1 MLLLH
6 KRKEELMPS
15 FLTKLFPKKNTK
27 KEVEAPIH
35 TTPLSDDQLDGM
47 TKTPVEIKPTQFIIG
62 TGQSVGMQRD
72 HNEDTLFTLSSVLGE
87 GINDLPFGIC
97 IIADGMGGH
106 KNGEIASGV
115 AVRVISKYLLNRVYL
130 RFLEL
135 HHEPMDESI
144 QETIRNSVSEAQ
156 KAVLRYAPGGGTTLT
171 CVLMLGEQITVAHI
185 GDSRGYFIYPDGRIQ
200 KITKDHSLVQ
210 RMVEIGEIT
219 EAEAQTHP
227 QKNVLLR
234 ALGQNDPVKPDIQTF
249 QFPKGGYLLL
259 CSDGLWGLVPD
270 NDIYRIVTSNSDET
284 MACHQLIELANTNGG
299 PDNVSVIL
307 CSSRG
312 M

>member
-1 MLLLH
+1 MRSLLD
-6 KRKEELMPS
+6 
-15 FLTKLFPKKNTK
+15 KLFPKKNTK
-27 KEVEAPIH
+27 KEVETPIH
-35 TTPLSDDQLDGM
+35 TTPLSDDQLESLS
-47 TKTPVEIKPTQFIIG
+47 KTSVQLKPPQFIIG

-72 HNEDTLFTLSSVLGE
+72 HNEDTLFTFSSVLGE
-87 GINDLPFGIC
+87 GTNDLPFGIC
-97 IIADGMGGH
+97 MIADGMGGH

-115 AVRVISKYLLNRVYL
+115 AVRVISKYLLNHVYL

-135 HHEPMDESI
+135 HQEPMDESI
-144 QETIRNSVSEAQ
+144 QETLLHAVSEAQ

-171 CVLMLGEQITVAHI
+171 CALILGEQITVAHI
-185 GDSRGYFIYPDGRIQ
+185 GDSRGYFIYSDGRIQ

-249 QFPKGGYLLL
+249 QFPKGGNLLL

-284 MACHQLIELANTNGG
+284 MACHELIELANANGG
-299 PDNVSVIL
+299 PDNISAIL

>member
-1 MLLLH
+1 M
-6 KRKEELMPS
+6 RGLMRS
-15 FLTKLFPKKNTK
+15 LFNKIFEKKVQK
-27 KEVEAPIH
+27 KEVETPIH
-35 TTPLSDDQLDGM
+35 TTPLSEDQLDVV
-47 TKTPVEIKPTQFIIG
+47 TKASVQLKPPQFIIG

-72 HNEDTLFTLSSVLGE
+72 HNEDTLFTFSSVLGE
-87 GINDLPFGIC
+87 GTNDLPFGIC
-97 IIADGMGGH
+97 MIADGMGGH

-144 QETIRNSVSEAQ
+144 QETIQNAVAEAQ
-156 KAVLRYAPGGGTTLT
+156 KAVLRFAPGGGTTLT
-171 CVLMLGEQITVAHI
+171 CALLLGEQITVAHI
-185 GDSRGYFIYPDGRIQ
+185 GDSRGYFIYSDGRIQ

-219 EAEAQTHP
+219 ELEAQTHP

-270 NDIYRIVTSNSDET
+270 NDIYRIVTSNTDEVI
-284 MACHQLIELANTNGG
+284 ACHELIDLANENGG